1 MNVVIY
7 TSPTCT
13 ACPPMKAQAETIC
26 KIKGVPLEVID
37 IEGSQRHR
45 APNWLTSVPTVVV
58 NHKDG
63 FQEVLAGQFASPAAL
78 RKSLRRDD
86 E

>member
-7 TSPTCT
+7 TSPTCVQ
-13 ACPPMKAQAETIC
+13 CPPMKAQAETIC
-26 KIKGVPLEVID
+26 KTRGVPLETVD
-37 IEGSQRHR
+37 IEAKRHL
-45 APNWLTSVPTVVV
+45 APNWLTSVPTLVVK
-58 NHKDG
+58 HRDG
-63 FQEVLAGQFASPAAL
+63 FEEVLAGQFANPAAL